1 MNSAGILLVDE
12 SRDVAETI
20 STMAAFYGHYVCAH
34 ATTCREA
41 MQYIAEN
48 SPDIIMIDIN
58 FIRNS
63 GGIKAAGHLRRYSHR
78 PVIFLSINPD
88 SDDVKKAK
96 KAGALGIL
104 KRPFLIRNF
113 DVTQFITLLKRY
125 NSQNNNIYDFSGLK
139 PGIQRTH
146 DQNLMITAA
155 GRNVT

>member
-12 SRDVAETI
+12 SRDVAATV
-20 STMAAFYGHYVCAH
+20 STMAAFYGHYICAH

-41 MQYIAEN
+41 MQFMSEN
-48 SPDIIMIDIN
+48 SPDIIMIDID
-58 FIRNS
+58 FIRNF

-78 PVIFLSINPD
+78 PVIFLSTNPD

-104 KRPFLIRNF
+104 KRPFLIQNF
-113 DVTQFITLLKRY
+113 DVIQFITLLKRY

-139 PGIQRTH
+139 PGIHRTH
-146 DQNLMITAA
+146 DQNLKITAA
-155 GRNVT
+155 GRNVA